1 MKRANL
7 FHPRV
12 FDDQEWAEG
21 YYKRNAWNIS
31 QTGKRLAKVLMSGR
45 FKSGRILDAGCGF
58 AAVPIEIAKV
68 FPDVQIIGIDL
79 GEPLLEI
86 GNRLVHEAGFE
97 KRITLMKGDVHE
109 LPFEDKY
116 FDSIIS
122 SYMLHIVEDPV
133 VMLNEI
139 ERVAKTDARVII
151 TDLRRGLLANISK
164 KLRTALTLEEAIEI
178 FNKSSLRPGRSFKGP
193 FWWNY
198 TVGV

>member
-1 MKRANL
+1 MKRSEI
-7 FHPRV
+7 FHSRV

-31 QTGKRLAKVLMSGR
+31 QTGKRLAKILMSGG
-45 FKSGRILDAGCGF
+45 FKSGKILDAGCGF

-86 GNRLVHEAGFE
+86 GNRLVHENGFE
-97 KRITLMKGDVHE
+97 KRITLMKGDVLQ
-109 LPFEDKY
+109 LPFKDND
-116 FDSIIS
+116 FDAVIS

-139 ERVAKTDARVII
+139 ERVAKPDARIMI
-151 TDLRRGLLANISK
+151 TDLRRGLLANVSK
-164 KLRTALTLEEAIEI
+164 KLRTAFSLEEALEI
-178 FNKSSLRPGRSFKGP
+178 INKSSLRTGKSLKGP
-193 FWWNY
+193 FWWDY
-198 TVGV
+198 RIGI